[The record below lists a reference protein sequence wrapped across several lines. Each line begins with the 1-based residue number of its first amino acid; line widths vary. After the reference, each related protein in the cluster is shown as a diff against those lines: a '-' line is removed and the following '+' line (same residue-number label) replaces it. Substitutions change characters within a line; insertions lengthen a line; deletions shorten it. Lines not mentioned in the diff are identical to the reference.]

1 MSTKK
6 DLIQTSYELINER
19 PLYRVGSASEFEQNE
34 INSTYNKIV
43 SQLATLINVQKGG
56 SNWINKDAKL
66 KKSMDN
72 AIKVHKDL
80 ISTFEDIIT

>member
-19 PLYRVGSASEFEQNE
+19 PLYRVGTASEFEQNE
-34 INSTYNKIV
+34 INSAYNKIV
-43 SQLATLINVQKGG
+43 SQLAALINVQKGG

-72 AIKVHKDL
+72 AIKAHKDL